1 MQCSP
6 EREAVTLL
14 RATTSH
20 SNSRDSVGP
29 TNQSSQAAT
38 ATATDHYIQASGT
51 AASSQHTLRYPSAS
65 VLTTTPTNAPT
76 LPL

>member
-1 MQCSP
+1 VQCSP

-20 SNSRDSVGP
+20 SNSRDSVVP
-29 TNQSSQAAT
+29 TNQSQAAT
-38 ATATDHYIQASGT
+38 ADHYVQASGT
-51 AASSQHTLRYPSAS
+51 AASSQHTLRFPSAS

>member
-20 SNSRDSVGP
+20 SNSRDSVVP
-29 TNQSSQAAT
+29 NQSQADHYVQAA
-38 ATATDHYIQASGT
+38 T

-65 VLTTTPTNAPT
+65 VLTTTPTNTPT

>member
-14 RATTSH
+14 RATSH
-20 SNSRDSVGP
+20 SNSRDSVV
-29 TNQSSQAAT
+29 NRSQ
-38 ATATDHYIQASGT
+38 DYMH
-51 AASSQHTLRYPSAS
+51 ASSQHTLRYPSAS